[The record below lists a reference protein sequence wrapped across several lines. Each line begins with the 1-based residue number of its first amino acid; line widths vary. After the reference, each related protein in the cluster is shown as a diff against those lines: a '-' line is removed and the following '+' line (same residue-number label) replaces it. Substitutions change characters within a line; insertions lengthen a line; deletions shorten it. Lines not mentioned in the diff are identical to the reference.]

1 MARGFWTGLL
11 HGAVISAIGLGALSL
26 LAPLPKEIG
35 IAGSED
41 RVAGDPP
48 ESVPEDAASS
58 EFPAEPEQA
67 LSDRVPEAETAR
79 DDPEPLASDAGAG
92 TAPREVEAGTDNTA
106 ATGATTESVTEEGT
120 AEPATAEDESQP
132 QATAID
138 LPVGSDF
145 GRGGDASPQLPAPLA
160 SSPSERSEP
169 SAVSAPASE
178 PAPVAVTGAEL
189 PPEAVVPGS
198 ELSQSETPE
207 TEEGLGFGL
216 PSSQS
221 APDAP
226 EAPGKVRASGQDS
239 LPASAPAETIAA
251 QPPEEELRPANSS
264 DASVAESE
272 QETTVPDLPS
282 PALDLSTPPD
292 LSDLRA
298 LQRDSDAAGQP

>member
-48 ESVPEDAASS
+48 ESVPE
-58 EFPAEPEQA
+58 
-67 LSDRVPEAETAR
+67 AETAR

-92 TAPREVEAGTDNTA
+92 TAPREMETGTDNTA
-106 ATGATTESVTEEGT
+106 ATGATTESVTEESVTEEGT

>member
-35 IAGSED
+35 VAGSED
-41 RVAGDPP
+41 RMAGDAP
-48 ESVPEDAASS
+48 ES
-58 EFPAEPEQA
+58 
-67 LSDRVPEAETAR
+67 VPEAETAR
-79 DDPEPLASDAGAG
+79 DDPGPDTGAG
-92 TAPREVEAGTDNTA
+92 TAPQEVKTGTDNTA
-106 ATGATTESVTEEGT
+106 ATGATAESVIEEGT
-120 AEPATAEDESQP
+120 AEPATAEDEDQP

-207 TEEGLGFGL
+207 TEEGLGFDL

-221 APDAP
+221 APAAP

-239 LPASAPAETIAA
+239 LPASTPVEAIAA
-251 QPPEEELRPANSS
+251 QPPEEEVRPANSS
-264 DASVAESE
+264 GPSVAESE